1 MTDSEQLNAKLT
13 RNGQRPLSD
22 TEFMNGLLA
31 RCNCDELV
39 YPGQILTPHVFCLL
53 FERILDR
60 LDRVEGELDRL
71 KSFTPTIT

>member
-1 MTDSEQLNAKLT
+1 MNDSQRLNAKLGQK
-13 RNGQRPLSD
+13 GQRPLSD

-39 YPGQILTPHVFCLL
+39 FPGQILTPRAFCLL

-60 LDRVEGELDRL
+60 LDEIELRL
-71 KSFTPTIT
+71 NRLDPPMSS